1 MTLAWKGLP
10 GMNTLAYL
18 ISYQENEVNTVLA
31 CLYSILYTH
40 LGYGHRKM
48 LIVIIFLFTL
58 LVGLFYHNLKNICN
72 L

>member
-10 GMNTLAYL
+10 GMNTPAYL
-18 ISYQENEVNTVLA
+18 IGYQENEVNTVLA

-48 LIVIIFLFTL
+48 LIVIIFFIYLTGRL
-58 LVGLFYHNLKNICN
+58 ILPQLKK